1 MFSGAFPTCAAP
13 APLRRYPAHGAV
25 APRLRLQSCTPL
37 GADAWLPWGSSVRA
51 SSSPA
56 PAHPDSPRG
65 GAPIYGC
72 SPPAG
77 LLGCPPRGQAKTG
90 SRSCVNPA
98 SSPRSVYLSK
108 FNSPAGCIPPKPTCS
123 LVAELWVWLV
133 LQRFLAASGWRFAAQ
148 SLSPADAGS
157 LEVLGK
163 PILLLLA
170 LFLILAV
177 QKAPQSPQGWRVS
190 CSVISRCSFLLC

>member
-1 MFSGAFPTCAAP
+1 MM
-13 APLRRYPAHGAV
+13 
-25 APRLRLQSCTPL
+25 
-37 GADAWLPWGSSVRA
+37 
-51 SSSPA
+51 
-56 PAHPDSPRG
+56 
-65 GAPIYGC
+65 
-72 SPPAG
+72 
-77 LLGCPPRGQAKTG
+77 
-90 SRSCVNPA
+90 NPA

-163 PILLLLA
+163 PVLPAPGFIFNSGCAESTSEPSGLEGLLLCH
-170 LFLILAV
+170 I
-177 QKAPQSPQGWRVS
+177 
-190 CSVISRCSFLLC
+190 